1 MSSKVLDGAV
11 KVFATRCHWERPVA
25 WAPDSTAVSLI
36 SPLAQ
41 PHLAMAAIV
50 TLKGLRGKIKIV
62 KFQD

>member
-1 MSSKVLDGAV
+1 MSSKVFDGAV

-36 SPLAQ
+36 FPLAQ

-50 TLKGLRGKIKIV
+50 TLKGLRGKIKNC
-62 KFQD
+62 